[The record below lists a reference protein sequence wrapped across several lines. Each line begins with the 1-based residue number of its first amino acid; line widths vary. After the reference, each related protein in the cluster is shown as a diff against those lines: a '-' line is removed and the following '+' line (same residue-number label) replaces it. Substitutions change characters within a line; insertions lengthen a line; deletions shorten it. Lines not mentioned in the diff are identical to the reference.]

1 MQLPHGAEN
10 RAKRIDLRAEA
21 LVRNNPSAL
30 HSDTTDIN
38 HDEEAEIAEAKKL
51 ANAWIGADIWR

>member
-1 MQLPHGAEN
+1 MQRLELPHGAAN

-21 LVRNNPSAL
+21 LVRNNPHAL
-30 HSDTTDIN
+30 
-38 HDEEAEIAEAKKL
+38 AEIAEAKKL